1 MRRISCLSLV
11 ATSVALLLIVAS
23 ASAGAPARA
32 TSSQRCGD
40 RFVPGVIAGRQR
52 CLQWQMSCRSRFNA
66 SYHRYLFHCSN
77 GYLVYWWRGLVRR
90 SLRIPSLAAG
100 SACPATPAEGTLGD
114 RGVLDVVAA
123 PAFGPGPAYPT
134 LSSDGGRAVLG
145 YFPSWGYE
153 GWDGTKLLWTVPRYL
168 GPYIVR
174 GRQLDGPNELRFDQG
189 PNWTNKLHPE
199 IRLVGPYPRLNPA
212 ATFLRAPGCYAY
224 QVDGRGFS
232 YTIVFE
238 ARPQGAGP

>member
-11 ATSVALLLIVAS
+11 ATSVALALAAFASVDRSSARAATARSCRPDFVSAIVA
-23 ASAGAPARA
+23 RRY
-32 TSSQRCGD
+32 T
-40 RFVPGVIAGRQR
+40 
-52 CLQWQMSCRSRFNA
+52 CLQRGVSCRARFNA
-66 SYHRYLFHCSN
+66 AYHRYLFDCN
-77 GYLVYWWRGLVRR
+77 GGYLVYWWTGLLRR
-90 SLRIPSLAAG
+90 PLHIPAVAAG
-100 SACPATPAEGTLGD
+100 TPCPAAEQNGTLGD
-114 RGVLDVVAA
+114 RGVLDVVGA

-153 GWDGTKLLWTVPRYL
+153 GWGGTKLLWTVPRYL

-174 GRQLDGPNELRFDQG
+174 GRQVDGSNELRFDQG
-189 PNWTNKLHPE
+189 PNWTNELHRE

-212 ATFLRAPGCYAY
+212 ATFLRAAGCYAY

-232 YTIVFE
+232 YLIVFE
-238 ARPQGAGP
+238 ARPAS